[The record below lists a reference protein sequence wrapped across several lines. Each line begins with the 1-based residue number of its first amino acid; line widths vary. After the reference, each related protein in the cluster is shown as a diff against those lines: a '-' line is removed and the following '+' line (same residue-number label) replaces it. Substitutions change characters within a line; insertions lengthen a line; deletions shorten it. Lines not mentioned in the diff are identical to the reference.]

1 MAEQLIKIRLTASF
15 GGPAGVMPAGCEIE
29 TTQKEA
35 SSLVSAGYAE
45 YVEEIITTES
55 KSAPVRETTSRR
67 SRKRRK

>member
-1 MAEQLIKIRLTASF
+1 
-15 GGPAGVMPAGCEIE
+15 MPAGCEIE